1 MADEASTS
9 TADESTTTRDTTTA
23 EQKPDKSATDDL
35 GDAGKKALDSE
46 RRERRAAE
54 KRTSE
59 LEARLKEFE
68 DRDKSEAERLAERA
82 EAAEKR
88 AAEIESRAM
97 RLEVAHE
104 KGLTPG
110 QAKRLVG
117 STRDEL
123 EADADEILRDFP
135 TKPGRPRGD
144 VDQGARTTTKAE
156 PGPGLERLRGAYA
169 NTTK

>member
-1 MADEASTS
+1 MADDPNDNPPTPEPPKLDAP
-9 TADESTTTRDTTTA
+9 A
-23 EQKPDKSATDDL
+23 EPDKSATDDL
-35 GDAGKKALDSE
+35 GDAGKKALDAE
-46 RRERRAAE
+46 RREKRAAE
-54 KRTSE
+54 KRASD

-68 DRDKSEAERLAERA
+68 DRDKTEAQKLAERA

-88 AAEIESRAM
+88 AAEIEARAL

-123 EADADEILRDFP
+123 ETDADEILRDFP

-144 VDQGARTTTKAE
+144 VDQGARNTPKPE
-156 PGPGLERLRGAYA
+156 PATGLERLRGAYA